1 MGMETQARWGAHT
14 RGRRVGAALVE
25 LVTALF
31 LVSFGIFSV
40 LTMYHVGMT
49 NARAIREHDWVMNAL
64 QNELEGLRATS
75 FAELPP
81 VWDGEFRATAPDL
94 AELVN
99 VRTHLTMAPHLEGRA
114 DLLEVTVSIRWSGEH
129 GRTIEKSLVT
139 LLAEKPAG
147 GT

>member
-14 RGRRVGAALVE
+14 RGRRVGLAVVE

-31 LVSFGIFSV
+31 IVSFGIFSV

-75 FAELPP
+75 FAELTP
-81 VWDGEFRATAPDL
+81 VWDGEVRATAPDL

-99 VRTHLTMAPHLEGRA
+99 ARTHLTMAPHLEGRA

>member
-31 LVSFGIFSV
+31 IVSFGIFSV

-64 QNELEGLRATS
+64 QNELEGLRATP

-99 VRTHLTMAPHLEGRA
+99 ARTHLTMAPHLEGRA